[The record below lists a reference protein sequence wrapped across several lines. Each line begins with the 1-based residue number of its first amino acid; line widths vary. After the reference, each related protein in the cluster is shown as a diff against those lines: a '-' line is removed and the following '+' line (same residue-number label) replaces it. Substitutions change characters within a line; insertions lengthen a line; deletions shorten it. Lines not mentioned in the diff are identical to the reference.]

1 MHDHFG
7 VTAGVKDMTQGL
19 QLRNELLVVV
29 DLAIED
35 NHDRTIFIEQRLL
48 PGSNVNNGKA
58 SMSKPNTGLNMQA
71 TVIGPAM
78 PLGVVHALQH
88 GTVNFAAATDIDDA
102 GNATHDVQ
110 E

>member
-1 MHDHFG
+1 
-7 VTAGVKDMTQGL
+7 
-19 QLRNELLVVV
+19 LVVV

-48 PGSNVNNGKA
+48 PGSNINDGKA
-58 SMSKPNTGLNMQA
+58 SMPQANTGFNMQA
-71 TVIGPAM
+71 TVIGPAV

-88 GTVNFAAATDIDDA
+88 GTVNLAAATDVDDA